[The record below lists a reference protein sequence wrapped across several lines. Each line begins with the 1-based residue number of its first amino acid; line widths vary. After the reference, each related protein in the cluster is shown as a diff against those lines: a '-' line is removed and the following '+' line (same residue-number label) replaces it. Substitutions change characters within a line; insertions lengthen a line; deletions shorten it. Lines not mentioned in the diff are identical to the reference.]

1 MSLDFLHVWHACV
14 FLITSLFIYHGGCLT
29 EPRAFDDLAGWL
41 SLGVPVS
48 ASFEAG
54 IPRQATGFL
63 CGCWNPNSSPHAWEA
78 STLFTESFPQA
89 ELTF

>member
-54 IPRQATGFL
+54 IPDRPLDFYVGAGIQILVLMLGRQVL
-63 CGCWNPNSSPHAWEA
+63 YSLNH
-78 STLFTESFPQA
+78 FPR
-89 ELTF
+89 LN